1 MLSLGDYL
9 KTKRQQKGISVI
21 QASDQTKI
29 PQNLINSLENSDYDA
44 FSSEVYLRGFIKNYA
59 KFLDID
65 ISKALAI
72 YRRERSQYREES
84 LKDSQKP
91 IKEQKP
97 LITPGR
103 LVLILTILIVFI
115 VIAFITIQINKII
128 QPPSLELIEPIQA
141 SAPAEAISEV
151 NKETISLSGK
161 IEVGSKLLIN
171 GNEVTTNN
179 LQEFRVDNFQLNPGS
194 NEIYIIAESY
204 YFSKKSEIKLT
215 VIYNEESTTE
225 EQQDTPDNTDNEGDP
240 NQEEEPSE
248 ITMNIEIDVGEDE
261 AWIVVTI
268 DDEIK
273 LQDVAEVG
281 SHFSFEALD
290 TFTIYSPR
298 PQVISL
304 RINGEEYSFSSQSAA
319 IFKVIDGNIVQ
330 E

>member
-9 KTKRQQKGISVI
+9 KTKRQQKGISLV

-29 PQNLINSLENSDYDA
+29 PQNLLRSLENSNYDI

-59 KFLDID
+59 KFLGID

-72 YRRERSQYREES
+72 YRRERAQYNEES

-97 LITPGR
+97 VLTPGR
-103 LVLILTILIVFI
+103 LVLILTITLVII
-115 VIAFITIQINKII
+115 VISFIIIQVNKII
-128 QPPSLELIEPIQA
+128 QPPTLELTEPIQTT
-141 SAPAEAISEV
+141 APGESITEV
-151 NKETISLSGK
+151 RNETITLSGK
-161 IEVGSKLLIN
+161 VEVGSKLLIN

-179 LQEFRVDNFQLNPGS
+179 LQEFRVDNYKLNPGS

-215 VIYNEESTTE
+215 LIF
-225 EQQDTPDNTDNEGDP
+225 
-240 NQEEEPSE
+240 NQEEEDLNFDETEDNPSDE
-248 ITMNIEIDVGEDE
+248 NTQVNEEENQINMEIEIDIGEDE
-261 AWIVVTI
+261 AWLVVTI

-273 LQDVAEVG
+273 LQDVADAQ
-281 SHFSFEALD
+281 SHYEFEASD

-298 PQVISL
+298 PQMVSL
-304 RINGEEYSFSSQSAA
+304 KINGEEYTFGSQSAA
-319 IFKVIDGNIVQ
+319 IFKVINGSVVQ

>member
-1 MLSLGDYL
+1 MLNLGDYL
-9 KTKRQQKGISVI
+9 KSKRQQNGISLN
-21 QASDQTKI
+21 QASEQTKI
-29 PQNLINSLENSDYDA
+29 PQNLIKSLENSDYDA
-44 FSSEVYLRGFIKNYA
+44 FSSEVYLKGFIKNYA

-65 ISKALAI
+65 VFKALAI
-72 YRRERSQYREES
+72 YRRERSLQREDT

-103 LVLILTILIVFI
+103 LVLILTILIVLI
-115 VIAFITIQINKII
+115 VITFIAVQINKII
-128 QPPSLELIEPIQA
+128 QPPLLELTEPVQT
-141 SAPAEAISEV
+141 SAPGEAISEV
-151 NKETISLSGK
+151 NSETISLSGK

-194 NEIYIIAESY
+194 NDIYIIAESY

-215 VIYNEESTTE
+215 VIYNEETTSNDQYPSSE
-225 EQQDTPDNTDNEGDP
+225 DSDIEANQD
-240 NQEEEPSE
+240 QEEETNE
-248 ITMNIEIDVGEDE
+248 VTMDIEIDIGEDE

-273 LQDVAEVG
+273 LQDVAESG
-281 SHFSFEALD
+281 SHFSFNATD

-304 RINGEEYSFSSQSAA
+304 SINGEEYTFSSQSAA
-319 IFKVIDGNIVQ
+319 IFKIIDGNIVQ